1 MKKLSFTLIVILLV
15 SIIITL
21 IGYNELTIRQNNKKY
36 QELIQQESK
45 NINTKTS
52 DSITINCIGDSF
64 AVGDSK
70 TSLANALASQT
81 NFSVNKFGGYYDQS
95 IDIAIRMGS
104 VKVYTNNVTIP
115 SNSSPV
121 HIKLYNK
128 DGEELDV
135 LKSSG
140 SNFSSVE
147 IDGISGKLKYDQE
160 TKDHTFTRDQNGE
173 QKNINNLTQITAQFP
188 EYNEDDIAIIFSG
201 TYDPQISN
209 GIFRTITYQ
218 RAMLNKLNTKRYIVV
233 SLTSKRKMPI
243 VRDMNKVLAEEHDK
257 HFLDYRSYLLENGL
271 EDANITPTKQDELD
285 LENGYI
291 PTSLLK
297 DDKVNGN
304 SKFNQLLA
312 EQIIK
317 KMIELEYIDEQL
329 LN

>member
-1 MKKLSFTLIVILLV
+1 MKKLSFTLIVILLI

-21 IGYNELTIRQNNKKY
+21 IGYNELTIRQDSKKY
-36 QELIQQESK
+36 QELTQQESK
-45 NINTKTS
+45 SDDTKKS

-64 AVGDSK
+64 VVGDTK

-115 SNSSPV
+115 STSSPV
-121 HIKLYNK
+121 HLKLYNK

-135 LKSSG
+135 LKNSG

-173 QKNINNLTQITAQFP
+173 EKNINSLTQITAQFP
-188 EYNEDDIAIIFSG
+188 EYNEDDIAIIFTG
-201 TYDPQISN
+201 TYDPQIAN

-243 VRDMNKVLAEEHDK
+243 VRDMNKVLAEEHGE
-257 HFLDYRSYLLENGL
+257 HFLDFRTYLLEHGL
-271 EDANITPTKQDELD
+271 KDANITPTKQDELD

-317 KMIELEYIDEQL
+317 KMIELEYIDEYS

>member
-1 MKKLSFTLIVILLV
+1 MKKLSFTLIVILLI

-21 IGYNELTIRQNNKKY
+21 IGYNELTIRQDSKKY
-36 QELIQQESK
+36 QELTQQESK
-45 NINTKTS
+45 SDDTKKS
-52 DSITINCIGDSF
+52 DSVTINCIGDSF
-64 AVGDSK
+64 VVGDTK

-121 HIKLYNK
+121 HMKLYDK

-135 LKSSG
+135 LKNSG

-173 QKNINNLTQITAQFP
+173 QKNINTLTQITAQFP

-218 RAMLNKLNTKRYIVV
+218 RAMLNKLNTKRYIVI

-243 VRDMNKVLAEEHDK
+243 VRDMNKVLAEEHGE
-257 HFLDYRSYLLENGL
+257 HFLDFRTYLLEHGL

-297 DDKVNGN
+297 DDKINGN

-317 KMIELEYIDEQL
+317 KMIELEYIDEQT

>member
-21 IGYNELTIRQNNKKY
+21 IGYNELTIRQNSKKY
-36 QELIQQESK
+36 QELTQQENK

-64 AVGDSK
+64 TVGDSR

-173 QKNINNLTQITAQFP
+173 QKNINNLTLITAQFP

-257 HFLDYRSYLLENGL
+257 HFLDFRSYLLENGL

>member
-1 MKKLSFTLIVILLV
+1 MKKLSFTLIVILLI

-21 IGYNELTIRQNNKKY
+21 IGYNELTIRQDSKKY
-36 QELIQQESK
+36 QELTQQESK
-45 NINTKTS
+45 SDDTKKS
-52 DSITINCIGDSF
+52 DSVTINCIGDSF
-64 AVGDSK
+64 VVGDTK

-81 NFSVNKFGGYYDQS
+81 NFLVNKFGGYYDQS

-121 HIKLYNK
+121 HIKLYDK

-135 LKSSG
+135 LKNSG

-173 QKNINNLTQITAQFP
+173 QKNINRLTQITAQFP

-243 VRDMNKVLAEEHDK
+243 VRDMNKVLAEEHGE
-257 HFLDYRSYLLENGL
+257 HFLDFRTYLLEHGL

-317 KMIELEYIDEQL
+317 KMIELEYIDEQSL
-329 LN
+329 D